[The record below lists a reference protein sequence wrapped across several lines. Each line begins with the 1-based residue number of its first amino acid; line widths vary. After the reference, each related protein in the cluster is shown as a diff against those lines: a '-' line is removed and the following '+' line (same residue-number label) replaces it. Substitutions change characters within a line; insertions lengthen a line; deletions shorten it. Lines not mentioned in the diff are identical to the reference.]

1 MSSDIILC
9 RMASPGGTM
18 SGGHGIMSSDIILC
32 EGGICV
38 RAEER
43 RQAVLKLIE
52 QSEKPVSAAALAS
65 RFSVSRQIIVGDIA
79 LLRAAGA
86 EISATPRG
94 YVILRDRMAGMVKRI
109 ACRHS
114 AEDMEAELNAVVDQG
129 CTVVDV
135 IVEHPIY
142 GQLTGPLHLSSR
154 YDVARFIARS
164 AEEDALPL
172 SNLTEGIHLHT
183 LLCPDEAAFLRV
195 RAALG
200 ELGILLE
207 G

>member
-1 MSSDIILC
+1 MINYLFRIGGRTVSYTHLDVYKRQVHI
-9 RMASPGGTM
+9 MALGWESKVPALLEAAG
-18 SGGHGIMSSDIILC
+18 
-32 EGGICV
+32 
-38 RAEER
+38 
-43 RQAVLKLIE
+43 
-52 QSEKPVSAAALAS
+52 PVSYTHLD
-65 RFSVSRQIIVGDIA
+65 VYKRQ
-79 LLRAAGA
+79 
-86 EISATPRG
+86 
-94 YVILRDRMAGMVKRI
+94 
-109 ACRHS
+109 
-114 AEDMEAELNAVVDQG
+114 VDQG

>member
-1 MSSDIILC
+1 MT
-9 RMASPGGTM
+9 G
-18 SGGHGIMSSDIILC
+18 
-32 EGGICV
+32 
-38 RAEER
+38 EER
-43 RQAVLKLIE
+43 RRGIE
-52 QSEKPVSAAALAS
+52 QILSQSPRPVSAAALAR
-65 RFSVSRQIIVGDIA
+65 RFGVSRQIIVGDVA
-79 LLRAAGA
+79 LLRAAGGA
-86 EISATPRG
+86 IDATPRG
-94 YVILRDRMAGMVKRI
+94 YVARRAGTGLLRQV
-109 ACRHS
+109 ACRH
-114 AEDMEAELNAVVDQG
+114 AAADMEAELNAVVDQG